1 MESHRWVSPIIL
13 IVYLLMVIFKAI
25 YTVYA
30 CFMWILI
37 GFWIF
42 LWALLISIIRGE
54 KGLSMIIVGYKVF
67 AKVWFVLIGMRMKLK
82 GKENRDESGACLIV
96 SNHGSSIDMMTAPHV
111 CPTKLS
117 PLAKEE
123 VKKIPMLGYMFKAVS
138 VFVNRKDADSR
149 KRSIEE
155 MKRKLNNGTYI
166 FMFPEGTRNRTN
178 LPLKEFYDGA
188 FKIAIEV
195 QKPIMPLVF
204 LNIRKLA
211 PLNSFFMQP
220 GTITGVFLKP
230 ITTEGLTEKDVPMLK
245 EKVYRIM
252 YDYIETN
259 DPYFNKGK

>member
-1 MESHRWVSPIIL
+1 
-13 IVYLLMVIFKAI
+13 MVILKAI

-30 CFMWILI
+30 WTLWILI

-42 LWALLISIIRGE
+42 LWAILVSIIRGE
-54 KGLSMIIVGYKVF
+54 KGLSQIIAAYKLF
-67 AKVWFVLIGMRMKLK
+67 AKVWFFMIGMRIKLK
-82 GKENRDESGACLIV
+82 GQQYRDQTGACLIV
-96 SNHGSSIDMMTAPHV
+96 SNHGSNIDMMTAPHV

-138 VFVNRKDADSR
+138 VFVNRKDAESR

-155 MKRKLNNGTYI
+155 MKRKLNNGIFI
-166 FMFPEGTRNRTN
+166 FMFPEGTRNRTP
-178 LPLKEFYDGA
+178 LPLKDFYDGA

-204 LNIRKLA
+204 LNLRKLA

-220 GTITGVFLKP
+220 GTIQGAFLEP
-230 ITTEGLTEKDVPMLK
+230 ISTEGLTENDVPMLK
-245 EKVYRIM
+245 EKVYKMM
-252 YDYIETN
+252 YEYIETN
-259 DPYFNKGK
+259 DPYFKKN